1 MQSPLYEGVDVK
13 AADCMGPHY
22 LFVLHALF
30 LLDSFDPRLLKN
42 IARSTAASP
51 EGLKAAITSAM
62 LQLSHFLPVC

>member
-1 MQSPLYEGVDVK
+1 MQSPLDEGVDVK

-42 IARSTAASP
+42 IVQSTGDVAVVTLSVCLSKC
-51 EGLKAAITSAM
+51 EM
-62 LQLSHFLPVC
+62 LVPVC